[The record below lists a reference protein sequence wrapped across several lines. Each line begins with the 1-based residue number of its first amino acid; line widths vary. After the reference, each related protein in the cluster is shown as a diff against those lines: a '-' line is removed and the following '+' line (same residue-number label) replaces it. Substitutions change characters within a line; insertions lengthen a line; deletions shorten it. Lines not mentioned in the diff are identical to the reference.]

1 MRTTVKCPT
10 CRKEAQWQDNPYR
23 PFCSARCRTT
33 DLGAWAMDS
42 YRIPGE
48 KTDSPSEE
56 SPESNVQG
64 PESEPDL
71 AKRPPR

>member
-10 CRKEAQWQDNPYR
+10 CRKETPWQDNPYR

-33 DLGAWAMDS
+33 DLGAWAMES

-48 KTDSPSEE
+48 KAESQSEA
-56 SPESNVQG
+56 SPESDGQSPKKFG
-64 PESEPDL
+64 
-71 AKRPPR
+71 A